1 MSIFNSIVAALKPLA
16 TDDVQLTLAGKEGH
30 GNQNVRVHYKRDNL
44 LSKVL
49 YRGDLSALGA
59 DSEIVAQYLA
69 GLTAPQQSP
78 WTSLPGKAQ
87 VQLTAILRA
96 ANIDADMFL
105 KESND
110 VAQAVLGEY
119 EKFERT
125 HAFVRQWQAAGK
137 GIGLEVIVV
146 FKSDD
151 EFAIFESSLN
161 FYIEP
166 DASKLIRILR
176 ERKEAEEKANV
187 KTADVK
193 VVADGVET
201 TV

>member
-1 MSIFNSIVAALKPLA
+1 MTIFQSILDAVRPL
-16 TDDVQLTLAGKEGH
+16 TNDDIQLTVAGKAGH
-30 GNQNVRVHYKRDNL
+30 GNQNLRLHYKRDNL

-49 YRGDLSALGA
+49 YRGDLSALGH
-59 DSEIVAQYLA
+59 DHELVGEYLT
-69 GLTAPQQSP
+69 GLTRPQQSP
-78 WTSLPGKAQ
+78 WTALPGKSQ
-87 VQLTAILRA
+87 VQLTAILKA
-96 ANIDADMFL
+96 ASIDEEMFL
-105 KESND
+105 KESTT
-110 VAQAVLGEY
+110 VAMAVLGEY

-146 FKSDD
+146 FKNGD

-166 DASKLIRILR
+166 DASRLMRILR
-176 ERKEAEEKANV
+176 ERKENEEKANV
-187 KTADVK
+187 KTPDVK

-201 TV
+201 IV

>member
-1 MSIFNSIVAALKPLA
+1 MTIFDTIVNALKPLA
-16 TDDVQLTLAGKEGH
+16 TDDVQLTLAGKAGH

-44 LSKVL
+44 LTKVL

-59 DSEIVAQYLA
+59 DSEVVAQYLA

-78 WTSLPGKAQ
+78 WTSLPGRSQ
-87 VQLTAILRA
+87 VELTAILRA
-96 ANIDADMFL
+96 ASIDEDMFL
-105 KESND
+105 KESTA
-110 VAQAVLGEY
+110 VSKVVLGEY

-137 GIGLEVIVV
+137 GVGLEVIVV
-146 FKSDD
+146 FKDD
-151 EFAIFESSLN
+151 EQFAIFESSLN

-187 KTADVK
+187 KTPDVK
-193 VVADGVET
+193 VVVDGVET